1 MDLLKNLQTTKMP
14 SLKDIKTQINSVGST
29 KKITSAMKM
38 VAASKLRRSQE
49 KAEAARPYSSRLEE
63 MLTSLA
69 SSALS
74 GEGIIKLLTGTG
86 KDDNYLVVPVSADRG
101 LCGGFNSS
109 INKETFKLMKSLEDQ
124 NKKSQL
130 LTVGKKSRDFFNRI
144 MKEKIIESFVD
155 TNVSGTGYEAA
166 LKISNKLQKLYFEGT
181 FDKCILVYNKY
192 KSVISQ
198 EVTQQQLIPLDVS
211 SKSDDKNENE
221 ITDNSIYIYEPDE
234 ETILQ
239 DLLPKNVSIQIFK
252 VLLESDAGEQG
263 ARMVAMDNATRN
275 AGEMIDSL
283 TLKYNRTRQAFITK
297 ELIEIISGAESI

>member
-1 MDLLKNLQTTKMP
+1 MP

-63 MLTSLA
+63 MLSSLA
-69 SSALS
+69 SSAVS

-86 KDDNYLVVPVSADRG
+86 NDQNYIVVPVSADRG

-109 INKETFKLMKSLEDQ
+109 INRETFKLVKSLEGDG
-124 NKKSQL
+124 KKVQL
-130 LTVGKKSRDFFNRI
+130 IPVGKKSRDFFNRV
-144 MKEKIIESFVD
+144 MKDQILDTFVD
-155 TNVSGTGYEAA
+155 LNVSSSGYESA
-166 LKISNKLQKLYFEGT
+166 LNISNKLQELYFGGK
-181 FDKCILVYNKY
+181 FDKCILVFNKF
-192 KSVISQ
+192 KSAISQ
-198 EVTQQQLIPLDVS
+198 EVTEQQLIPLDVS
-211 SKSDDKNENE
+211 NSENDE
-221 ITDNSIYIYEPDE
+221 EKENSSNAIYDYEPDE
-234 ETILQ
+234 ETILK
-239 DLLPKNVSIQIFK
+239 DLLPKNVSTQIFK

-263 ARMVAMDNATRN
+263 ARMAAMDNATRN

>member
-1 MDLLKNLQTTKMP
+1 MP

-38 VAASKLRRSQE
+38 VAASKLRRSKE
-49 KAEAARPYSSRLEE
+49 KAEAARTYSSRLEE
-63 MLTSLA
+63 MLSSLA
-69 SSALS
+69 SSAAS

-86 KDDNYLVVPVSADRG
+86 NDQNYVVVPVSADRG

-109 INKETFKLMKSLEDQ
+109 INRETFKLVKSLEG
-124 NKKSQL
+124 NGKKVQL
-130 LTVGKKSRDFFNRI
+130 MPVGKKSRDFFNRV
-144 MKEKIIESFVD
+144 MKDQIIESFVD
-155 TNVSGTGYEAA
+155 LNVSSTGYESA
-166 LKISNKLQKLYFEGT
+166 LNISNKLQELYFDGK
-181 FDKCILVYNKY
+181 FDKCILVFNKF
-192 KSVISQ
+192 KSAISQ

-211 SKSDDKNENE
+211 
-221 ITDNSIYIYEPDE
+221 NSEKEEEKKYSSNAIYDYEPDE
-234 ETILQ
+234 ETILK

-263 ARMVAMDNATRN
+263 ARMAAMDNATRN

>member
-1 MDLLKNLQTTKMP
+1 MP

-29 KKITSAMKM
+29 RKITSAMKM

-63 MLTSLA
+63 MLASLA
-69 SSALS
+69 SSAAS

-86 KDDNYLVVPVSADRG
+86 NDQNYVVVPVSADRG

-109 INKETFKLMKSLEDQ
+109 INKETFRLVKSLEDDGK
-124 NKKSQL
+124 NVQL
-130 LTVGKKSRDFFNRI
+130 MPVGKKSRDFFNRV
-144 MKEKIIESFVD
+144 MKDKILESFAD
-155 TNVSGTGYEAA
+155 LNVSVNGYDAA
-166 LKISNKLQKLYFEGT
+166 LQVSNKLQELYFDGK
-181 FDKCILVYNKY
+181 FDKCIIVFNKFR
-192 KSVISQ
+192 SAISQ

-211 SKSDDKNENE
+211 NSSKEENVDDSGAKA
-221 ITDNSIYIYEPDE
+221 IYDYEPDE
-234 ETILQ
+234 ETILK

-252 VLLESDAGEQG
+252 VLLESDAGEHG
-263 ARMVAMDNATRN
+263 ARMAAMDNATRN

>member
-1 MDLLKNLQTTKMP
+1 MP

-63 MLTSLA
+63 MLSSLA
-69 SSALS
+69 SSDAS

-86 KDDNYLVVPVSADRG
+86 NDQNYIVVPVSADRG

-109 INKETFKLMKSLEDQ
+109 INRETFKLVKSLEG
-124 NKKSQL
+124 NGKKVQL
-130 LTVGKKSRDFFNRI
+130 MPVGKKSRDFFNRV
-144 MKEKIIESFVD
+144 MKDQIIESFVD
-155 TNVSGTGYEAA
+155 LNVSSTGYESA
-166 LKISNKLQKLYFEGT
+166 LNISNKLQELYFEGK
-181 FDKCILVYNKY
+181 FDKCILVFNKF
-192 KSVISQ
+192 KSAISQ

-211 SKSDDKNENE
+211 NSEKEEEKENSS
-221 ITDNSIYIYEPDE
+221 NAIYDYEPDE
-234 ETILQ
+234 ETILK
-239 DLLPKNVSIQIFK
+239 DLLPKNVSIQLFK

-263 ARMVAMDNATRN
+263 ARMAAMDNATRN

>member
-1 MDLLKNLQTTKMP
+1 MP

-63 MLTSLA
+63 MLSSLG
-69 SSALS
+69 SSAAS

-86 KDDNYLVVPVSADRG
+86 NDQNYIVVPVSADRG

-109 INKETFKLMKSLEDQ
+109 INRETFKLVKSLEG
-124 NKKSQL
+124 NGKKVQL
-130 LTVGKKSRDFFNRI
+130 MPVGKKSRDFFNRL
-144 MKEKIIESFVD
+144 MKDQIIESFVD
-155 TNVSGTGYEAA
+155 LNVSNIGYESA
-166 LKISNKLQKLYFEGT
+166 LNISNKLQELYFDGK
-181 FDKCILVYNKY
+181 FDKCILVFNKF
-192 KSVISQ
+192 KSAISQ

-211 SKSDDKNENE
+211 NSEKEEEKENSS
-221 ITDNSIYIYEPDE
+221 NAIYDYEPDE
-234 ETILQ
+234 ETILK

-263 ARMVAMDNATRN
+263 ARMAAMDNATRN

>member
-1 MDLLKNLQTTKMP
+1 MP

-63 MLTSLA
+63 MLSSLA
-69 SSALS
+69 SSAAS

-86 KDDNYLVVPVSADRG
+86 NDQNYIVVPVSADRG

-109 INKETFKLMKSLEDQ
+109 INRETFKLVKSLEG
-124 NKKSQL
+124 NGKKVQL
-130 LTVGKKSRDFFNRI
+130 MPVGKKSRDFFNRV
-144 MKEKIIESFVD
+144 MKDQIIESFVD
-155 TNVSGTGYEAA
+155 LNVSSTGYESA
-166 LKISNKLQKLYFEGT
+166 LNISNKLQELYFDGK
-181 FDKCILVYNKY
+181 FDKCILVFNKF
-192 KSVISQ
+192 KSAITQ

-211 SKSDDKNENE
+211 NSEKEEEKENSS
-221 ITDNSIYIYEPDE
+221 NAIYDYEPDE
-234 ETILQ
+234 ETILK

-263 ARMVAMDNATRN
+263 ARMAAMDNATRN

>member
-1 MDLLKNLQTTKMP
+1 MP

-49 KAEAARPYSSRLEE
+49 KAEEARPYSSRLEE
-63 MLTSLA
+63 MLSSLA
-69 SSALS
+69 SSSVS
-74 GEGIIKLLTGTG
+74 GEGVIKLLSGTG
-86 KDDNYLVVPVSADRG
+86 KDENYLIVPVNADRG

-109 INKETFKLMKSLEDQ
+109 INKESFKLAKSLENQ
-124 NKKSQL
+124 NKKVQL
-130 LTVGKKSRDFFNRI
+130 LPVGKKSRDFFNRV
-144 MKEKIIESFVD
+144 MKENIVDSFVD
-155 TNVSGTGYEAA
+155 NNVSTSGYESA
-166 LKISNKLQKLYFEGT
+166 LKISNKIQEFFFEGS
-181 FDKCILVYNKY
+181 FDKCILVYNKF
-192 KSVISQ
+192 KSAISQ

-211 SKSDDKNENE
+211 SNKDADTDKEEVSDNA
-221 ITDNSIYIYEPDE
+221 IYTYEPDE
-234 ETILQ
+234 ETILK

-263 ARMVAMDNATRN
+263 ARMAAMDNATRN

>member
-1 MDLLKNLQTTKMP
+1 MP

-29 KKITSAMKM
+29 RKITSAMKM

-63 MLTSLA
+63 MLASLA
-69 SSALS
+69 SSAAS

-86 KDDNYLVVPVSADRG
+86 NDQNYVVVPVSADRG

-109 INKETFKLMKSLEDQ
+109 INKETFRLVKSLENDGK
-124 NKKSQL
+124 NVQL
-130 LTVGKKSRDFFNRI
+130 MPVGKKSRDFFNRV
-144 MKEKIIESFVD
+144 MKDKILDSFAD
-155 TNVSGTGYEAA
+155 LNVSVNGYDAA
-166 LKISNKLQKLYFEGT
+166 LQVSNKLQELYFDGK
-181 FDKCILVYNKY
+181 FDKCIIVFNKF
-192 KSVISQ
+192 KSAISQ

-211 SKSDDKNENE
+211 DSSKEENVDDSTVKA
-221 ITDNSIYIYEPDE
+221 IYDYEPDE
-234 ETILQ
+234 ETILK

-252 VLLESDAGEQG
+252 VLLESDAGEHG
-263 ARMVAMDNATRN
+263 ARMAAMDNATRN

>member
-1 MDLLKNLQTTKMP
+1 MP

-29 KKITSAMKM
+29 RKITSAMKM

-63 MLTSLA
+63 MLASLA
-69 SSALS
+69 SSAAS

-86 KDDNYLVVPVSADRG
+86 NDQNYVVVPVSADRG

-109 INKETFKLMKSLEDQ
+109 INKETFRLVKSLEDDGK
-124 NKKSQL
+124 NVQL
-130 LTVGKKSRDFFNRI
+130 MPVGKKSRDFFNRV
-144 MKEKIIESFVD
+144 MKDKILDSFAD
-155 TNVSGTGYEAA
+155 LNVSVNGYDAA
-166 LKISNKLQKLYFEGT
+166 LQVSNKLQELYFDGK
-181 FDKCILVYNKY
+181 FDKCIIVFNKF
-192 KSVISQ
+192 KSAISQ

-211 SKSDDKNENE
+211 DSSKEENA
-221 ITDNSIYIYEPDE
+221 DNSAAKAIYDYEPDE
-234 ETILQ
+234 ETILK

-252 VLLESDAGEQG
+252 VLLESDAGEHG
-263 ARMVAMDNATRN
+263 ARMAAMDNATRN

>member
-1 MDLLKNLQTTKMP
+1 MP

-63 MLTSLA
+63 MLSSLA
-69 SSALS
+69 SSAAS

-86 KDDNYLVVPVSADRG
+86 NDQNYIVVPVSADRG

-109 INKETFKLMKSLEDQ
+109 INRETFKLVKSLEG
-124 NKKSQL
+124 NGKKVQL
-130 LTVGKKSRDFFNRI
+130 MPVGKKSRDFFNRV
-144 MKEKIIESFVD
+144 MKDQIIESFVD
-155 TNVSGTGYEAA
+155 LNVSSTGYESAFN
-166 LKISNKLQKLYFEGT
+166 ISNKLQELYFDGK
-181 FDKCILVYNKY
+181 FDKCILVFNKF
-192 KSVISQ
+192 KSAISQ
-198 EVTQQQLIPLDVS
+198 EVTKQQLIPLDVS
-211 SKSDDKNENE
+211 SSEKEEEKENSS
-221 ITDNSIYIYEPDE
+221 NAIYDYEPDE
-234 ETILQ
+234 ETILK

-263 ARMVAMDNATRN
+263 ARMAAMDNATRN

>member
-1 MDLLKNLQTTKMP
+1 MP

-63 MLTSLA
+63 MLASLA
-69 SSALS
+69 SSAAS

-86 KDDNYLVVPVSADRG
+86 NDQNYIVVPVSADRG

-109 INKETFKLMKSLEDQ
+109 INRETFKLVKSLESDGK
-124 NKKSQL
+124 NVQL
-130 LTVGKKSRDFFNRI
+130 MPVGKKSRDFFNRV
-144 MKEKIIESFVD
+144 MKNQIAESFVD
-155 TNVSGTGYEAA
+155 LNISNSGYESA
-166 LKISNKLQKLYFEGT
+166 LKVSNKLQELYFDSK
-181 FDKCILVYNKY
+181 FDKCIIVFNKF
-192 KSVISQ
+192 KSAISQ

-211 SKSDDKNENE
+211 DSSEEEN
-221 ITDNSIYIYEPDE
+221 TDTTATKAIYDYEPDE
-234 ETILQ
+234 ETILK

-252 VLLESDAGEQG
+252 VLLESDAGEHG
-263 ARMVAMDNATRN
+263 ARMAAMDNATRN

-297 ELIEIISGAESI
+297 ELIEIISGAESV

>member
-1 MDLLKNLQTTKMP
+1 MP
-14 SLKDIKTQINSVGST
+14 SLKDIKNQINSVGST

-63 MLTSLA
+63 MLVSLA
-69 SSALS
+69 SSAAS

-86 KDDNYLVVPVSADRG
+86 NDQNYVVIPVSADRG

-109 INKETFKLMKSLEDQ
+109 INRETFKLVKSLEEDG
-124 NKKSQL
+124 KKVEL
-130 LTVGKKSRDFFNRI
+130 MPVGKKSRDFFNRV
-144 MKEKIIESFVD
+144 MKDQILESFVD
-155 TNVSGTGYEAA
+155 LNVSLSGYDSA
-166 LKISNKLQKLYFEGT
+166 LKVSNYLQELYFEGK
-181 FDKCILVYNKY
+181 FDKCILVFNKF

-211 SKSDDKNENE
+211 NSSKEENSE
-221 ITDNSIYIYEPDE
+221 DNVVKAIYDYEPDE
-234 ETILQ
+234 ETILK

-252 VLLESDAGEQG
+252 VLLESDAGEHG
-263 ARMVAMDNATRN
+263 ARMAAMDNATRN

-297 ELIEIISGAESI
+297 ELIEIISGAESV

>member
-1 MDLLKNLQTTKMP
+1 MP

-63 MLTSLA
+63 MLASLA
-69 SSALS
+69 SSVAS

-86 KDDNYLVVPVSADRG
+86 NDQNYIVVPVSADRG

-109 INKETFKLMKSLEDQ
+109 INRETFKLVKSLESDGK
-124 NKKSQL
+124 NVQL
-130 LTVGKKSRDFFNRI
+130 MPVGKKSRDFFNRV
-144 MKEKIIESFVD
+144 MKDQIVESFVD
-155 TNVSGTGYEAA
+155 LNISNSGYESA
-166 LKISNKLQKLYFEGT
+166 LKVSNKLQELYFDSK
-181 FDKCILVYNKY
+181 FDKCIIVFNKF
-192 KSVISQ
+192 KSAISQ

-211 SKSDDKNENE
+211 ESSEEENAD
-221 ITDNSIYIYEPDE
+221 TTAAKAIYDYEPDE
-234 ETILQ
+234 ETILK

-252 VLLESDAGEQG
+252 VLLESDAGEHG
-263 ARMVAMDNATRN
+263 ARMAAMDNATRN

>member
-1 MDLLKNLQTTKMP
+1 MP

-63 MLTSLA
+63 MLASLA
-69 SSALS
+69 SSAAS

-86 KDDNYLVVPVSADRG
+86 NDQNYVIIPVSADRG

-109 INKETFKLMKSLEDQ
+109 INKDTFRLVKSLEDKGK
-124 NKKSQL
+124 NVQL
-130 LTVGKKSRDFFNRI
+130 LPVGKKSRDFFNRV
-144 MKEKIIESFVD
+144 MKDKILDSFAD
-155 TNVSGTGYEAA
+155 LNVSVNGYDAA
-166 LKISNKLQKLYFEGT
+166 LKVSNKIQELYFVGR
-181 FDKCILVYNKY
+181 FDKCIIVFNKF
-192 KSVISQ
+192 KSAISQ

-211 SKSDDKNENE
+211 NSSKEENAE
-221 ITDNSIYIYEPDE
+221 DNSVNSIYDYEPDE
-234 ETILQ
+234 ETILK

-252 VLLESDAGEQG
+252 VLLESDAGEHG
-263 ARMVAMDNATRN
+263 ARMAAMDNATRN

-297 ELIEIISGAESI
+297 ELIEIISGAESV

>member
-1 MDLLKNLQTTKMP
+1 MP

-63 MLTSLA
+63 MLSSLA
-69 SSALS
+69 SSAAS

-86 KDDNYLVVPVSADRG
+86 NDQNYIVVPVSADRG

-109 INKETFKLMKSLEDQ
+109 INRETFKLVKSLEG
-124 NKKSQL
+124 NGKKVQL
-130 LTVGKKSRDFFNRI
+130 MPVGKKSRDFFNRV
-144 MKEKIIESFVD
+144 MKDQIIESFVD
-155 TNVSGTGYEAA
+155 LNVSSTGYESA
-166 LKISNKLQKLYFEGT
+166 LNISNKLQELYFDGK
-181 FDKCILVYNKY
+181 FDKCILVFNKF
-192 KSVISQ
+192 KSAISQ

-211 SKSDDKNENE
+211 NSEKEEDKENSS
-221 ITDNSIYIYEPDE
+221 NAIYDYEPDE
-234 ETILQ
+234 ETILK

-263 ARMVAMDNATRN
+263 ARMAAMDNATRN

>member
-1 MDLLKNLQTTKMP
+1 MP

-63 MLTSLA
+63 MLSSLA
-69 SSALS
+69 SSAAS

-86 KDDNYLVVPVSADRG
+86 NDQNYILVPVSADRG

-109 INKETFKLMKSLEDQ
+109 INRETFKLVKSLEG
-124 NKKSQL
+124 NGKKVQL
-130 LTVGKKSRDFFNRI
+130 IPVGKKSRDFFNRV
-144 MKEKIIESFVD
+144 MKDQIIESFVD
-155 TNVSGTGYEAA
+155 LNVSSTGYESA
-166 LKISNKLQKLYFEGT
+166 LNISNKLQELYFEGK
-181 FDKCILVYNKY
+181 FDKCILVFNKF
-192 KSVISQ
+192 KSAISQ

-211 SKSDDKNENE
+211 NSEKEEEKENSS
-221 ITDNSIYIYEPDE
+221 NAIYDYEPDE
-234 ETILQ
+234 ETILK

-263 ARMVAMDNATRN
+263 ARMAAMDNATRN

>member
-1 MDLLKNLQTTKMP
+1 MP
-14 SLKDIKTQINSVGST
+14 SHKDIKNQINTVGST

-63 MLTSLA
+63 MLVSLA
-69 SSALS
+69 SSVAS
-74 GEGIIKLLTGTG
+74 GDGIIKLLTGTG
-86 KDDNYLVVPVSADRG
+86 NDQNYVIIPVSADRG

-109 INKETFKLMKSLEDQ
+109 INRETFKLVKSLEKDG
-124 NKKSQL
+124 KKVEL
-130 LTVGKKSRDFFNRI
+130 MPVGKKSRDFFNRV
-144 MKEKIIESFVD
+144 MKDQILESFVD
-155 TNVSGTGYEAA
+155 LNVSQSGYDSA
-166 LKISNKLQKLYFEGT
+166 LQVSNKLQELFFEGK
-181 FDKCILVYNKY
+181 FDKCILVFNKF

-211 SKSDDKNENE
+211 NSPKEENPDDNVVKA
-221 ITDNSIYIYEPDE
+221 IYDYEPDE
-234 ETILQ
+234 ETILK

-252 VLLESDAGEQG
+252 VLLESDAGEHG
-263 ARMVAMDNATRN
+263 ARMAAMDNATRN

-297 ELIEIISGAESI
+297 ELIEIISGAESV

>member
-1 MDLLKNLQTTKMP
+1 MP

-63 MLTSLA
+63 MLSSLA
-69 SSALS
+69 SSAAS
-74 GEGIIKLLTGTG
+74 GEGIIKLLAGTG
-86 KDDNYLVVPVSADRG
+86 NDQNYIVVPVSADRG

-109 INKETFKLMKSLEDQ
+109 INRETFKLVKSLEG
-124 NKKSQL
+124 NGKKVQL
-130 LTVGKKSRDFFNRI
+130 MPVGKKSRDFFNRV
-144 MKEKIIESFVD
+144 MKDQIIESFVD
-155 TNVSGTGYEAA
+155 LNVSSTGYESA
-166 LKISNKLQKLYFEGT
+166 LNISNKLQELYFEGK
-181 FDKCILVYNKY
+181 FDKCILVFNKF
-192 KSVISQ
+192 KSAISQ

-211 SKSDDKNENE
+211 NSEKEEEKENSS
-221 ITDNSIYIYEPDE
+221 NAIYDYEPDE
-234 ETILQ
+234 ETILK

-263 ARMVAMDNATRN
+263 ARMAAMDNATRN